1 MPRPAKMIMIIG
13 ANRTGKTTLLKNILA
28 MSGQRALVVTPDF
41 TEWNDKDLNGNDK
54 YPLNELKT
62 RDDYVFDGIQRHVF
76 DEKHTLAALTAF
88 KKGIIV
94 LDDCRKY
101 LMDDRTA
108 QQIHGIMIRR
118 GQREV
123 DFIAVTHSF
132 SEMPR
137 RFFPF
142 TSDIFLFQTK
152 DNLDVRRGVVQN
164 IDDLKQKQAYVNQQ
178 ARINKHF
185 YIHIKYE

>member
-28 MSGQRALVVTPDF
+28 MSGQRALVITPDYV
-41 TEWNDKDLNGNDK
+41 EWNDKDQYGGEK
-54 YPLNELKT
+54 YPMNNLAT
-62 RDDYVFDGIQRHVF
+62 RNDYVFDNLQRHIF
-76 DEKHTLAALTAF
+76 TSKTLNAIAAF

-94 LDDCRKY
+94 FDDCRTY
-101 LMDDRTA
+101 LNDRTDEA
-108 QQIHGIMIRR
+108 IHNLMIRR

-137 RFFPF
+137 RFFSF

-152 DNLDVRRGVVQN
+152 DNINMRKGVVRN
-164 IDDLKQKQAYVNQQ
+164 IDELIKIQTHVNNV
-178 ARINKHF
+178 AKTNPHYYK
-185 YIHIKYE
+185 HIKYE